1 MDELTALR
9 DFGPVT
15 DPSAASARL
24 VARAALDRR
33 IAHRRSWMRRPLAVG
48 IAAASAAVMAGGA
61 FALSRYVF
69 VGSPASQAVQRQVE
83 LIDGVKATLRSHAR
97 TTGVLIDQTTA
108 AVVLDTAA
116 GPAYLWVAPTQGG
129 GYCQYLDL
137 ANLTQPGGEPNL
149 MGGCTTGR
157 PFALDASFPWMRVGE
172 KTVALVYGYA
182 QQPATTVQI
191 HFQSGA
197 TKSADINDG
206 YFMVEVPAA
215 DGPGSAD
222 QVISVDATAAD
233 GTVVATQV
241 KGQIAPE
248 ARS

>member
-1 MDELTALR
+1 MDELTVLR
-9 DFGPVT
+9 DLGPAT
-15 DPSAASARL
+15 DPGTASARL

-33 IAHRRSWMRRPLAVG
+33 IADRRSWLRRPLAVG
-48 IAAASAAVMAGGA
+48 ITTASAAVMAGGA
-61 FALSRYVF
+61 FALSQYVF
-69 VGSPASQAVQRQVE
+69 VGSPASQAVERQVE
-83 LIDGVKATLRSHAR
+83 QIDGVKATLRSHAR
-97 TTGVLIDQTTA
+97 TTGVLVDQTKA
-108 AVVLDTAA
+108 AVVLDTVA
-116 GPAYLWVAPTQGG
+116 GPAYLWVAPTRGG

-137 ANLTQPGGEPNL
+137 ANGTQPGGGPNL
-149 MGGCTTGR
+149 TGGCTTGH
-157 PFALDASFPWMRVGE
+157 PFALDASFPWTRVGE
-172 KTVALVYGYA
+172 KTVALVYGYV

-206 YFMVEVPAA
+206 YFMVEVPAG

-222 QVISVDATAAD
+222 QVTSVDALTSN

-241 KGQIAPE
+241 KGRIAPT